1 MKKSYQFY
9 ILLIVILIQ
18 TSCTST
24 KEILM
29 FQESGKELKQ
39 VYIPAQ
45 PVEYKIKPFDNLYI
59 SILTVDPEVNKIFNP
74 SKTGDGYGSGTDQMY
89 GSSTSR
95 YLNGYVVAA
104 DSTITLPI
112 LGKINLVGLNLNEA
126 QTRVKTRAE
135 EFLKEP
141 AVQVK
146 YLNFIVNLS
155 GEIKSPG
162 IYYNYEGKLNII
174 DAVSLANGITEYAD
188 LKNVLVKRHIQ
199 NEIITYKIDF
209 TNNSV
214 YLSDVFYL
222 QPNDLVYIPPSNLK
236 RRNVNSD
243 TYSKF
248 LGTIST
254 LLLTATLILNV
265 K

>member
-1 MKKSYQFY
+1 MKKSYQLY
-9 ILLIVILIQ
+9 ILLIAIIIQ

-29 FQESGKELKQ
+29 FQDSGKEMKK
-39 VYIPAQ
+39 VFIPAI
-45 PVEYKIKPFDNLYI
+45 PVEHKIKPFDNLYI
-59 SILTVDPEVNKIFNP
+59 SISTVDPEVNKIFNP

-89 GSSTSR
+89 GSLTSK
-95 YLNGYVVAA
+95 YLNGFVVAA

-126 QTRVKTRAE
+126 QTRVKSRAD
-135 EFLKEP
+135 EFLKDP

-146 YLNFIVNLS
+146 YLNYLVNLT
-155 GEIKSPG
+155 GEVKSPG
-162 IYYNYEGKLNII
+162 IYYNYEGNLNIL
-174 DAVSLANGITEYAD
+174 DAVSLANGITEFAD
-188 LKNVLVKRHIQ
+188 LKNVLVKRQIN
-199 NEIITYKIDF
+199 NEIITYKMDF
-209 TNNSV
+209 TDNSV
-214 YLSDVFYL
+214 YLSDGFYL

-243 TYSKF
+243 TYGKF